1 MVPLDWPIF
10 PSFATKIQE
19 EFGSESEDVV
29 LLFSQAVQIK
39 SAKEM
44 MMVFFIVINMFLIV
58 KTSGRDIKDG
68 PITPLREGFCVIEL
82 KYLAY
87 LPLSR
92 ITVARQLR
100 NCIGFLKN
108 FLKIVRKKYRDNDI
122 YIELFIKKGKIN
134 SLIEKAIGINRKYA
148 ID

>member
-1 MVPLDWPIF
+1 
-10 PSFATKIQE
+10 
-19 EFGSESEDVV
+19 
-29 LLFSQAVQIK
+29 
-39 SAKEM
+39 
-44 MMVFFIVINMFLIV
+44 MFLIV
-58 KTSGRDIKDG
+58 KTSGRGIKDG

-100 NCIGFLKN
+100 NRIGFLLN
-108 FLKIVRKKYRDNDI
+108 ILKKRQKKYRDNDI
-122 YIELFIKKGKIN
+122 YIELFIKKVKIN